1 MCGGVC
7 RSTTNPMKKKKKK
20 GGRNPLF
27 IGRIYTRGGIN
38 NKFVIYFFSNIYI
51 YFVDKYQFFG

>member
-27 IGRIYTRGGIN
+27 IGRIYTWGGIN

-51 YFVDKYQFFG
+51 YIFCG